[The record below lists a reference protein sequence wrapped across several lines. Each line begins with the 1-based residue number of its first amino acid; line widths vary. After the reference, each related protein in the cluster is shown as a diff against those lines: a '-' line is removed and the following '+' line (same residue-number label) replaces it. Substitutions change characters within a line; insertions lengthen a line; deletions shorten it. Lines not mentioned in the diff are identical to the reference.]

1 MKEGPLFLHV
11 NIPLPG
17 VTSPETLES
26 CRAAIT
32 YSWLA
37 MAIIIGLALIARF
50 SLKKTAPTGVQ
61 NLLEVIVG
69 GLNDF
74 VEDIMGPEGKHYLA
88 LIGTLFLF
96 ILVCNLQG
104 LVPGFDS
111 PTANI
116 NTTLALALV
125 AFSATHYIG
134 LKRHGIG
141 YIKHFMGPM
150 WGLAPLMLPI
160 ELISHFARVMS
171 LTFRLFG
178 NMVAKHKLLLVLAL
192 LAPYIAP
199 VPILGLGLLVAFVQA
214 LVFTL
219 LTMLYLSGSI
229 EEAHLGGDHH

>member
-1 MKEGPLFLHV
+1 MKEGPLLLPEIHGFPEHV
-11 NIPLPG
+11 
-17 VTSPETLES
+17 
-26 CRAAIT
+26 T
-32 YSWLA
+32 YTWLA
-37 MAIIIGLALIARF
+37 MAILIGLSLAARF
-50 SLKKTAPTGVQ
+50 SLKKTAPTGLQ
-61 NLLEVIVG
+61 NFLETIVG
-69 GLNDF
+69 ALEDF
-74 VEDIMGPEGKHYLA
+74 VVDIMGPEGRHYLP
-88 LIGTLFLF
+88 LIGSLFLF

-104 LVPGFDS
+104 LFPGFDS

-125 AFSATHYIG
+125 AFTTTHYIG

-141 YIKHFMGPM
+141 YVKHFMGPM
-150 WGLAPLMLPI
+150 WVLAPLMFPI
-160 ELISHFARVMS
+160 EVISHLARVIS

-214 LVFTL
+214 GVFTL

-229 EEAHLGGDHH
+229 EAAHIGGEHH

>member
-1 MKEGPLFLHV
+1 MKEGPLLLHV
-11 NIPLPG
+11 PNM
-17 VTSPETLES
+17 PEHV
-26 CRAAIT
+26 T

-37 MAIIIGLALIARF
+37 MAILIGLSLVARF
-50 SLKKTAPTGVQ
+50 TLKKSAPTGVQ
-61 NLLEVIVG
+61 NLFEVIVG
-69 GLNDF
+69 GLENF
-74 VEDIMGPEGKHYLA
+74 VEEIMGPEGKHYLT
-88 LIGTLFLF
+88 LIGSLFLF

-104 LVPGFDS
+104 LFPGFDS

-125 AFSATHYIG
+125 SFTATHYIG
-134 LKRHGIG
+134 VKRHGIS
-141 YIKHFMGPM
+141 YVKHFMGPM

-214 LVFTL
+214 GVFTL

>member
-1 MKEGPLFLHV
+1 MKEGPLVLPEIHGIPEHV
-11 NIPLPG
+11 
-17 VTSPETLES
+17 
-26 CRAAIT
+26 T
-32 YSWLA
+32 YTWLA
-37 MAIIIGLALIARF
+37 MAIIIGLSLAARF

-74 VEDIMGPEGKHYLA
+74 IEDIMGPEGKHYLT

-125 AFSATHYIG
+125 AFTATHYIG

>member
-1 MKEGPLFLHV
+1 MKEGPLVLPEIHGIPEHV
-11 NIPLPG
+11 
-17 VTSPETLES
+17 
-26 CRAAIT
+26 T
-32 YSWLA
+32 YTWLA
-37 MAIIIGLALIARF
+37 MAIIIGLSLAARF
-50 SLKKTAPTGVQ
+50 SLKKTAPSGVQ

-74 VEDIMGPEGKHYLA
+74 IQDIMGPEGKHYLA

>member
-1 MKEGPLFLHV
+1 MNEGPMIL
-11 NIPLPG
+11 
-17 VTSPETLES
+17 ETLAPNVPVQVS
-26 CRAAIT
+26 YA
-32 YSWLA
+32 WLA
-37 MAIIIGLALIARF
+37 MAILIGLSLAARF

-61 NLLEVIVG
+61 NLLETIVS
-69 GLNDF
+69 GLENF
-74 VEDIMGPEGKHYLA
+74 IVDIMGPEGRHYLS

-96 ILVCNLQG
+96 ILVCNLEG
-104 LVPGFDS
+104 LIPGFDS

-125 AFSATHYIG
+125 TFSATHYIG
-134 LKRHGIG
+134 IKRHGFA

-150 WGLAPLMLPI
+150 WALAPLMLPI

-199 VPILGLGLLVAFVQA
+199 VPILGLGLLVSFVQA
-214 LVFTL
+214 LVFAL
-219 LTMLYLSGSI
+219 LTMLYLSGSV
-229 EEAHLGGDHH
+229 EAAHLGGDHH